1 MRTVVAT
8 LSELPLRWQL
18 FLRTYRWR
26 TINPVPWT
34 PLLKPLS
41 ECRAALV
48 TSAGFSLPDQEPFDE
63 SVRGGDFSFRVIPRG
78 TDPSVLVS
86 SQRSELF
93 DHRGMLEDPNLAF
106 PLDRLRELVARG
118 RLGSLATANLS
129 FMGSIT
135 APGRLVQQTA
145 PEGAAILVQDQV
157 DIALLVPV

>member
-1 MRTVVAT
+1 MAT
-8 LSELPLRWQL
+8 LGELPLRWQL

-26 TINPVPWT
+26 AIDPVPWT
-34 PLLKPLS
+34 PLAKPLK

-48 TSAGFSLPDQEPFDE
+48 TSAGFSLPDQQPFDE
-63 SVRGGDFSFRVIPRG
+63 SIRGGDFSFRMIPGDSDVRR
-78 TDPSVLVS
+78 LAN

-135 APGRLVQQTA
+135 APGRLVQETA
-145 PEGAAILVQDQV
+145 PAAAALLVKDQV
-157 DIALLVPV
+157 DLALLVPV

>member
-1 MRTVVAT
+1 MAT

-18 FLRTYRWR
+18 FVRTYRWR
-26 TINPVPWT
+26 KIDPVPWT
-34 PLLKPLS
+34 PLAKPLS

-48 TSAGFSLPDQEPFDE
+48 TSAGFSLADQPPFDE
-63 SVRGGDFSFRVIPRG
+63 SIRGGDFSFRAIPSD
-78 TDPSVLVS
+78 TDVTRLAN
-86 SQRSELF
+86 SQRSEAF

-145 PEGAAILVQDQV
+145 PEAAAILVQDQV